1 MFVPPAPHIQKIDPV
16 IQKILSFL
24 SLHFAETELDLILTV
39 IITIF
44 LLISFSNRSPKLC
57 HYITFHYSM

>member
-24 SLHFAETELDLILTV
+24 SLHFAETELDLILT
-39 IITIF
+39 
-44 LLISFSNRSPKLC
+44 PD
-57 HYITFHYSM
+57 